1 MIELFSVI
9 NWLSMLY
16 SLSIIGFKQQI
27 LTFAGYINDL
37 DLYFLILN
45 LLIR

>member
-9 NWLSMLY
+9 HWLSMLY

-27 LTFAGYINDL
+27 LTFVGYINDL

>member
-9 NWLSMLY
+9 HWLSISY
-16 SLSIIGFKQQI
+16 SLFIIGLKQQI
-27 LTFAGYINDL
+27 LTFAGYIDDL